1 MMDAIATL
9 IQRLCACGFLCG
21 VALSLVKHSGQEGIL
36 RLCCACLMVVV
47 LFTSLPSLR
56 LETPALGR
64 AEPFAAPGRRG
75 DGTVFGIPKDPDLP
89 GSRSLSGAA
98 DRTDGDH
105 LYLLPFL
112 GEIGEDRVFSI
123 RQVTIRSGA
132 LLGSQKEAIEQLCRQ
147 SLGIGAEQIVW
158 KGEDGDAQ
166 DEVGHAGSIRGA
178 TWRAV

>member
-9 IQRLCACGFLCG
+9 IQRLCACGLLCG

-47 LFTSLPSLR
+47 LFTSLPSLQ
-56 LETPALGR
+56 LETPDWDKQSPLQRQADEAMEQSLEYQKAQICQG
-64 AEPFAAPGRRG
+64 AEAYLEQQTEQMGITC
-75 DGTVFGIPKDPDLP
+75 TV
-89 GSRSLSGAA
+89 
-98 DRTDGDH
+98 TV
-105 LYLLPFL
+105 L

-166 DEVGHAGSIRGA
+166 DEVGHAGISAAQPG
-178 TWRAV
+178 